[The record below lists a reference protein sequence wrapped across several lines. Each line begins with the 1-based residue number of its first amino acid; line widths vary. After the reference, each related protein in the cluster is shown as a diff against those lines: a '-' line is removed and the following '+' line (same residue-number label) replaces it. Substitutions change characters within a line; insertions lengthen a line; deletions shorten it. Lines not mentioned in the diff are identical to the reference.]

1 MHFIYL
7 LNRTRSHLLFERC
20 CILKTPHDCVCDE
33 IKRKPPLS
41 RLGLNLHPYDIHL
54 ATVAIKR
61 YFRYCGEISLLNQ
74 NLDSGQIL
82 QILSSNTR
90 EQEVQIQPTMA

>member
-1 MHFIYL
+1 MTAYVMKSKESLHCTKL
-7 LNRTRSHLLFERC
+7 
-20 CILKTPHDCVCDE
+20 
-33 IKRKPPLS
+33 PLS
-41 RLGLNLHPYDIHL
+41 RLGLNLHPYDIWL

-61 YFRYCGEISLLNQ
+61 DLDTAEKSLLNQ
-74 NLDSGQIL
+74 NLYSRQIL